1 MRAKFS
7 ITSNVRN
14 FLSGLE
20 AVERRGAEE
29 ACLMVVDGLP
39 GLGKT
44 RTLKWWAAQ
53 NGAIYIAAEF
63 KWTPAWMLRDL
74 LRRLDSRIKPARSVE
89 TLLAQTVDA
98 LGKRSLEMQT
108 QGHEFGVVIDEAEP
122 VARNEEMIETVRR
135 GLSDKLEI
143 PFILAGMGEIRSDL
157 TRFSQAASRVSQY
170 VEFAP
175 ATQEDVVQLVND
187 LCETTVKDDLVM
199 FLHKA
204 SNGFVRE
211 VKEGIMSIERFN
223 QKNPGP
229 VGMAEMEGQPLMND
243 RKTGKPILVRE

>member
-1 MRAKFS
+1 MRTKFS
-7 ITSNVRN
+7 TISNVRN

-20 AVERRGAEE
+20 AVEGRGAEE

-44 RTLKWWAAQ
+44 RALKWWAAQ
-53 NGAIYIAAEF
+53 NGGIYIAAEI

-74 LRRLDSRIKPARSVE
+74 LRRVDPRVKPARSVE
-89 TLLAQTVDA
+89 NLLSQTVDV
-98 LGKRSLEMQT
+98 LDKRSREMQA

-122 VARNEEMIETVRR
+122 VVRNEEMVETVRR

-157 TRFSQAASRVSQY
+157 TRFPQAASRVSQY
-170 VEFAP
+170 VEFKP
-175 ATQEDVVQLVND
+175 ATPEDVAQLVND
-187 LCETTVKDDLVM
+187 LCEAQVRDDLVA

-211 VKEGIMSIERFN
+211 VKEGIKSIERFH
-223 QKNPGP
+223 QKNPGS
-229 VGMAEMEGQPLMND
+229 VGMAEMEGQLLLND
-243 RKTGKPILVRE
+243 RKTGKPILVRR